1 MTSDCQSCYLNIYK
15 IDFVDCGD
23 FKRNIFNK
31 IKSILISNNISAL
44 TNPIYKKYDW
54 IYVITKQDTKNIYF
68 INKGA
73 QIFLNF
79 VKGIFTV
86 E

>member
-1 MTSDCQSCYLNIYK
+1 MISDCQSCYLNIYK

-44 TNPIYKKYDW
+44 TNQIYKKYLW
-54 IYVITKQDTKNIYF
+54 IYVITKQDTKNISF
-68 INKGA
+68 INKGV

-86 E
+86 D

>member
-1 MTSDCQSCYLNIYK
+1 MISDCQSCYLNIYK
-15 IDFVDCGD
+15 IDFVDCGN

-44 TNPIYKKYDW
+44 TNPIYKKYNW
-54 IYVITKQDTKNIYF
+54 IYVMTKQDTKNISF
-68 INKGA
+68 INKGV
-73 QIFLNF
+73 QIFLNL
-79 VKGIFTV
+79 VKEIFTV